1 MSHSVAHT
9 VLVVEDEPFLRD
21 TIQQELEQHGVR
33 VLVAANGEE
42 ALRLLQQSEP
52 SLVLLDLLMPKVD
65 GVGVLTVLR
74 EAGRQTPV
82 VVLSNLSDELDRERC
97 AALGARGFLVK
108 SDMDDDDLWPRISA
122 FLSSAH

>member
-1 MSHSVAHT
+1 MPDSVAHT

-21 TIQQELEQHGVR
+21 TIQQELEQHGVN

-42 ALRLLQQSEP
+42 ALRLLQEGDP

-65 GVGVLTVLR
+65 GIGVLTVLR
-74 EAGRQTPV
+74 EAGRATPV
-82 VVLSNLSDELDRERC
+82 VILSNLSDELDRERC

-108 SDMDDDDLWPRISA
+108 SDMDDDDLWPKISE
-122 FLSSAH
+122 FLPG